1 MASSSSS
8 SSNGFFFFFLFFLL
22 IAASA
27 TVASSI
33 PFIVLHGIGDECK
46 SGKVTNFTQKLVNLS
61 GSPGSCLE
69 VGNGYWDSWFLPM
82 KKQVELV
89 CNKVKKMEELSNGYN
104 IVGLSQGNL
113 ISRAV
118 IESCTDCPPVVNY
131 ISLAGPH
138 AGIASVPLC
147 GNGTWCELADE
158 LIKTG
163 VYTDFV
169 QDHLAPS
176 GYMKLPDD
184 MSAYLSKSKFLPEL
198 NNELPEGRNSIYKQ
212 RLTSLKNLVLIMFEG
227 DEVIVPKETA
237 WFGFYPDGKFSPVLP
252 VEQWDWI
259 GMKRPRQGWSARPV
273 TFSPF
278 ARSVANIASSSM
290 VKRQKDEDKVQ
301 ESSQDDLSEESSEEN
316 VEETKSESD
325 EESSD
330 GVVQADFAFFDPKPE
345 YFHGVKTLL
354 QTYLDSNEWDL
365 SGFVDLI
372 LEQTTVGT
380 VVKLEDDEDD
390 GLFSVATA
398 LNLARYKASDI
409 SHIYIYIYI
418 YEIEIGVGIVLPIPD
433 HNCIKELQ
441 KYALNVCHETKLANK
456 LRLLLSTKAQDV
468 GLLVSQRVVNLP
480 PQLLPPLY
488 DALFDEISWAVE
500 DEHKKANDKTGK
512 SVLEEEPVIYVKAED
527 ELFHELSSWSFTFPL
542 KIQHVTTSEATKE
555 LHING
560 VSHGSRSRQNPE
572 ISTAASLTYRRLIPR
587 ILLAGAGDHG
597 HLYRHGNGA
606 GFGRGPHGPHLQ
618 VLKSSL

>member
-1 MASSSSS
+1 
-8 SSNGFFFFFLFFLL
+8 
-22 IAASA
+22 
-27 TVASSI
+27 
-33 PFIVLHGIGDECK
+33 
-46 SGKVTNFTQKLVNLS
+46 
-61 GSPGSCLE
+61 
-69 VGNGYWDSWFLPM
+69 
-82 KKQVELV
+82 
-89 CNKVKKMEELSNGYN
+89 
-104 IVGLSQGNL
+104 
-113 ISRAV
+113 
-118 IESCTDCPPVVNY
+118 
-131 ISLAGPH
+131 
-138 AGIASVPLC
+138 
-147 GNGTWCELADE
+147 
-158 LIKTG
+158 
-163 VYTDFV
+163 
-169 QDHLAPS
+169 
-176 GYMKLPDD
+176 
-184 MSAYLSKSKFLPEL
+184 
-198 NNELPEGRNSIYKQ
+198 
-212 RLTSLKNLVLIMFEG
+212 
-227 DEVIVPKETA
+227 
-237 WFGFYPDGKFSPVLP
+237 
-252 VEQWDWI
+252 
-259 GMKRPRQGWSARPV
+259 MKRPRQGWSARPV

-380 VVKLEDDEDD
+380 VVKLEDDADD

-398 LNLARYKASDI
+398 LNLARYK
-409 SHIYIYIYI
+409 
-418 YEIEIGVGIVLPIPD
+418 D

-441 KYALNVCHETKLANK
+441 KYVLNVCHETKLANK

-500 DEHKKANDKTGK
+500 DEPTEQLRNSFRFKTYLIISKIYKHKKANDKTGK
-512 SVLEEEPVIYVKAED
+512 AVQEEEPVIYVKAED

-542 KIQHVTTSEATKE
+542 KIQHVTTSELKNYTSMGLVMAVEADRIPKFRQQ
-555 LHING
+555 LH
-560 VSHGSRSRQNPE
+560 
-572 ISTAASLTYRRLIPR
+572 SLI
-587 ILLAGAGDHG
+587 DD
-597 HLYRHGNGA
+597 
-606 GFGRGPHGPHLQ
+606 
-618 VLKSSL
+618 